1 MGNNSSG
8 SVERDIVTNLKL
20 VYKKNTAL
28 QKYKNDIKQS
38 KIDSLIGPDKEA
50 AQKQLKLQKALEFSK
65 RKVQR
70 LNIAMKQ
77 EKLATIEAD
86 KAFDKASKSLG
97 KFGKF
102 AQHGTKQLVKF
113 NGTAL
118 SMMFFGMAINR
129 VFKKAMS
136 SIFDGYKKA
145 IPASS
150 EFNRQTLALSAN
162 WEFFKFQLADAF
174 AKSDLFQKFI
184 GFAIN
189 LLHTFEK
196 LPVPVKAFLVDMVA
210 LAIVLGTLAV
220 VFGTMSLGIGAIIN
234 SFTTISA
241 EGVITYG
248 ILGKIST
255 TLWAIASYDLANIT
269 TGVETLGAKAL
280 GLYKSF
286 SFAKLMT
293 GLLNLGKGLIT
304 TAKIFAGTL
313 GGAIT
318 IFGLSFLLAMKISEM
333 GIKSLGLKYTS
344 TLNTMKG
351 TALDAFVGI
360 AGIFGIII
368 PGAIRAVLKWALD
381 AMWKGGKG
389 LADALIA
396 GLTGKSMSKA
406 FEKQWQSFDMK
417 SILNN
422 EIMKPLNT
430 LGQSAI
436 TIKKKLGWVKPIKD
450 ATDQMQ
456 KLNNLQDDFIN
467 QMDYYNAKNKYS
479 GMEVNPITNQ
489 PILQSTIPSN
499 SNSSR
504 VTNIIPTVIQ
514 VNTPEEVLNYVTPQA
529 RTQVDLIMHQV
540 AGSGGTGQ

>member
-1 MGNNSSG
+1 MVNSGG
-8 SVERDIVTNLKL
+8 SIERSIVTDLEF
-20 VYKKNTAL
+20 VYINNGAL
-28 QKYKNDIKQS
+28 QEYKNELKKA
-38 KIDSLIGPDKEA
+38 KIDSLAGPDKKA
-50 AQKQLKLQKALEFSK
+50 AQAQYNLQRELQKSK
-65 RKVQR
+65 QT
-70 LNIAMKQ
+70 LQAHQIAMKH

-102 AQHGTKQLVKF
+102 AQHGTKQLVEF

-184 GFAIN
+184 GFTIG

-220 VFGTMSLGIGAIIN
+220 VFGTVSLGIGAVIN
-234 SFTTISA
+234 SFATIST

-269 TGVETLGAKAL
+269 TGVATLGAKAL

-286 SFAKLMT
+286 QLAKLGT
-293 GLLNLGKGLIT
+293 GLLNLGKGLVS

-318 IFGLSFLLAMKISEM
+318 IFGLAFLASMKLSEL
-333 GIKSLGLKYTS
+333 GLKILGLKYTS
-344 TLNTMKG
+344 TMNEMKG
-351 TALDAFVGI
+351 IALDAAVGI
-360 AGIFGIII
+360 AGVFGIII
-368 PGAIRAVLKWALD
+368 PGSITALLTWILTAAYKVGTGMVKAV
-381 AMWKGGKG
+381 
-389 LADALIA
+389 IA
-396 GLTGKSMSKA
+396 GFKGESMVDAFKKEWSTFDIKSMFNQDVIIPLKTLGKSS
-406 FEKQWQSFDMK
+406 
-417 SILNN
+417 L
-422 EIMKPLNT
+422 
-430 LGQSAI
+430 
-436 TIKKKLGWVKPIKD
+436 TIKKKLGWVEPIKK
-450 ATDQMQ
+450 ASNEMQ
-456 KLNNLQDDFIN
+456 NLNNLQDKFVT
-467 QMDYYNAKNKYS
+467 QMNGYNNENNKNIIS
-479 GMEVNPITNQ
+479 GASLTAQ
-489 PILQSTIPSN
+489 PLLQPSSYGQN
-499 SNSSR
+499 NAHH
-504 VTNIIPTVIQ
+504 VTNINTTVIQ
-514 VNTPEEVLNYVTPQA
+514 ARTTEEVLNHVNSEA
-529 RTQVDLIMHQV
+529 RTNVDLIMHQV
-540 AGSGGTGQ
+540 GG